1 MKTFILFVMAL
12 MSLQSFAQRI
22 EVGRDSKTF
31 TVNPSTRLVNL
42 NFSIPVYRYDYA
54 TRVVPAICYRTECS
68 VEEGNGKQGDW
79 KGYFN
84 VPKEKK
90 ADALADAV
98 KGIGK
103 STAEK
108 IVRHDLLNH
117 KPDSWSLFVKEINR
131 IERKLENLGYTV
143 SFAQEVIEVYGYENR
158 VNLGYYSEQSCTKV
172 PYDCYL
178 TQVVE
183 VKKKVREIPRDL
195 EIFVSGQT
203 LQSFEKDAVT
213 VTVGNENNEVFVSSE
228 GHNNYQ
234 PLILNRGSQLEL
246 TASRIMRAF
255 PVNEVTVVTSKAGQR
270 QIQVNAYIPQKFF
283 NEDKDA
289 SLSMT
294 IEICKSGF
302 LGLGCTSQGVFTY
315 QNVNTNTSKVFNLN
329 GTGSY
334 FARVFF
340 IRSNSEYYSNAKS
353 SVLSTSK
360 IKF

>member
-1 MKTFILFVMAL
+1 MKTLILLVVAFT
-12 MSLQSFAQRI
+12 SLQAFAQRL

-54 TRVVPAICYRTECS
+54 TRVVPAICFQTECS
-68 VEEGNGKQGDW
+68 VEQGNGKQGDW
-79 KGYFN
+79 KGFFN
-84 VPKEKK
+84 VSVEKK
-90 ADALADAV
+90 ANALSEAV

-108 IVRHDLLNH
+108 IVRHDLLTH
-117 KPDSWSLFVKEINR
+117 KPDSWPLFVKEIKR
-131 IERKLENLGYTV
+131 IEKKLESLGYTV
-143 SFAQEVIEVYGYENR
+143 SFSKEVIEVYGYENR
-158 VNLGYYSEQSCTKV
+158 VNLGYYSAQSCTKV

-183 VKKKVREIPRDL
+183 VKTKVREIPRFL
-195 EIFVSGQT
+195 QVFINGQT

-213 VTVGNENNEVFVSSE
+213 ITVGNENNEVFVSSE
-228 GHNNYQ
+228 GYNNYQ
-234 PLILNRGSQLEL
+234 ALVLNRGSQLEL
-246 TASRIMRAF
+246 TASRIRRAF
-255 PVNEVTVVTSKAGQR
+255 PVDEVTVIASKASQR
-270 QIQVNAYIPQKFF
+270 QIQVSTYIPQKFF

-302 LGLGCTSQGVFTY
+302 LGIGCTSQGVFTY
-315 QNVNTNTSKVFNLN
+315 QNVNTNTTKVFNLSGN
-329 GTGSY
+329 GSFY
-334 FARVFF
+334 ARVLF
-340 IRSNSEYYSNAKS
+340 IRSNSDYYSNAKS